1 MYGDDGGKLF
11 HEFFITFRC
20 IPSMFH
26 IILLGV
32 KLLFELF
39 YRILILTFFLLT
51 PHLRLIIRLV
61 CSVVVI
67 LIMPASFAG
76 NSLLSVLCFFI
87 ELPVELAFVDVPV
100 LLFPIQ
106 LFKLVN

>member
-1 MYGDDGGKLF
+1 M
-11 HEFFITFRC
+11 
-20 IPSMFH
+20 
-26 IILLGV
+26 
-32 KLLFELF
+32 
-39 YRILILTFFLLT
+39 ILILTFFLFT
-51 PHLRLIIRLV
+51 PHLGLIIRLV
-61 CSVVVI
+61 CSLVVI
-67 LIMPASFAG
+67 LIMPASFAR